1 MNDQD
6 NKSIH
11 QIEEELKK
19 SEAQKN
25 AILNGITTNIAFV
38 DKNLNIIWVNKAAAE
53 SVKKTPQEMVGRACH
68 FFWADPSRPCPNCP
82 SLRAFETK
90 KTEQTIMRTPDGR
103 IWEEKGEPVF
113 DSEGNLI
120 GVVEIAAD
128 ITERVHM
135 EEALRQSEQRLKFVL
150 QGSQLG
156 FWDWNLETNEVQRN
170 ERWAEML
177 GYRLDDIE
185 FTVKQWSDFIHP
197 DDREMALKS
206 INDHIEG
213 RTPIH
218 RAEYRMRTKD
228 GRYKWILDQAMAV
241 SFDKNGKVNRMSG
254 THTDITS
261 SKLDE
266 EKIKSLLAEKE
277 LMLKEVHH
285 RIKNNMNT
293 VASLMA
299 LQEDSLKD
307 QPAASAALKDAR
319 SRVISMMMLYDKLYR
334 SDNFQQTS
342 FDEYVS
348 PLLEEI
354 INNFP
359 NRDIARIE
367 KNISDFMIDAKKIS
381 PLGLIINELL
391 TNIMKYAFTG
401 RQSGLIK
408 ISASARDGRAMISV
422 GDDGVGMAESIDVAS
437 SSGFGLQLVEM
448 LTDQIGGS
456 MKIERGGGTKFTFE
470 FSL

>member
-241 SFDKNGKVNRMSG
+241 SVDKNGKVNRMSG

-422 GDDGVGMAESIDVAS
+422 GDDGVGMAESIDFAS

>member
-241 SFDKNGKVNRMSG
+241 SVDKNGKVNRMSG

-422 GDDGVGMAESIDVAS
+422 GDDGVGMAESIDLAS